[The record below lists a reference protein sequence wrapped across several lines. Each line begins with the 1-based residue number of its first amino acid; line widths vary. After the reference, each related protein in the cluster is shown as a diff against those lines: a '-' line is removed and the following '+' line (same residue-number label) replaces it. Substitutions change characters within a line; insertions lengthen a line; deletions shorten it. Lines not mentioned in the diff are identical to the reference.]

1 MLFCAHS
8 HLLPQLPRQAL
19 SPPAFLEWMATCR
32 TGSRIYGI
40 AHLWPTNP
48 GLEFPKESSRLP
60 SRLLHWRAWL
70 EWSLLHTAPSLRIND
85 GLAGPASSSGRKDTN
100 LPPFVRKSSEFGD
113 LATERSFLEGLNGLR
128 HRLRHPSSSKATI
141 WKLLT
146 LTFST
151 FFCASTL
158 RPDQRLHAVVLTCT
172 YILIRY
178 HGCYYRN
185 DSAEKTFEKNTF
197 LVNFGHPDFPT
208 FFESVL
214 FRVMCS
220 RCNPQTNVGKQLLRN
235 FW

>member
-1 MLFCAHS
+1 MESPS
-8 HLLPQLPRQAL
+8 HRTKSSNRRRSRRSRFFVWQKRHKFASVRPKELRVWRPGNRAIFSGGPKWSSTS
-19 SPPAFLEWMATCR
+19 SPSSIFLESHDLKTV
-32 TGSRIYGI
+32 
-40 AHLWPTNP
+40 
-48 GLEFPKESSRLP
+48 
-60 SRLLHWRAWL
+60 
-70 EWSLLHTAPSLRIND
+70 HTEVFD
-85 GLAGPASSSGRKDTN
+85 
-100 LPPFVRKSSEFGD
+100 V
-113 LATERSFLEGLNGLR
+113 
-128 HRLRHPSSSKATI
+128 
-141 WKLLT
+141 
-146 LTFST
+146 
-151 FFCASTL
+151 FCASTL

-235 FW
+235 F